1 MIPFA
6 ETPQA
11 KGLMRQIRAS
21 ESLWRIT
28 GLWDVY
34 WKAESFYNG
43 VPPGQQHDDLQPTE
57 KEISMSLE
65 QALAANT
72 AALEANTAALLG
84 SKAGAKTA
92 DTPAADAPAKKGPG
106 RPKAEAKKNEHTREE
121 LVAVLQEVKEKFDI
135 EATRALFAPIKKMAE
150 IPESDIDAVYAKAKE
165 KLAEEAAADEGE
177 DDDM

>member
-57 KEISMSLE
+57 KETSMSLE

-84 SKAGAKTA
+84 GKAGAKTA
-92 DTPAADAPAKKGPG
+92 DAPAAETAVKKLSLI
-106 RPKAEAKKNEHTREE
+106 H
-121 LVAVLQEVKEKFDI
+121 I
-135 EATRALFAPIKKMAE
+135 
-150 IPESDIDAVYAKAKE
+150 
-165 KLAEEAAADEGE
+165 
-177 DDDM
+177 